1 VAHPQRRPSVNGRR
15 QTVYNNVC
23 PPLALT
29 YDDVLLVPSRSA
41 VASRRDVDTS
51 TRLTRQLRLNI
62 PIVAANMDTVTE
74 ARMARAMAREGGI
87 GVIHRFMPVEQEAAE
102 VQRVKRPEEAIGGR
116 QLHTISPH
124 RKVGD
129 AITLMGR
136 HNVNSLLVVGDSD
149 RLLGIITS
157 RDVLFAED
165 TSQPIDRV
173 MTGGEQ
179 LVTAPVGTRLEE
191 ARRILHEHRLEKL
204 PLVDNTGHLRGLIT
218 ARDVLRLTEHPNAA
232 RDAQGRLLV
241 GAAIGAVG
249 DYMARAEA
257 LVAADVDI
265 LVVDI
270 AHGHSEHALRA
281 TREVKDA
288 FPSVQLIAG
297 NVATAEGVRDLSEA
311 GADAIKVGVGPGAAC
326 STRVV
331 AGVGVPQLTAL
342 FDCVAT
348 ASELDVPIVA
358 DGGVRTSGDLTKA
371 LAAGAETVM
380 VGSLLAGTEESPGR
394 TVLRNG
400 VRYKVYRGM
409 ASEGAAESRRQR
421 ESSEDVLDELAAAV
435 VPEGVEAVVPY
446 RGSLAEVMYQ
456 HVGGLRSGMSYLNAR
471 CLAELRSNAR
481 FVRMT
486 EAGRAE
492 SHPHDLTYVE

>member
-1 VAHPQRRPSVNGRR
+1 MYDNA
-15 QTVYNNVC
+15 C

-29 YDDVLLVPSRSA
+29 YDDVLLVPCRSS

-51 TRLTRQLRLNI
+51 TRLTRELRLDI

-87 GVIHRFMPVEQEAAE
+87 GVIHRFMPIEQEAAE
-102 VQRVKRPEEAIGGR
+102 VQRVKRPEETVGGR
-116 QLHTISPH
+116 HLHTIAPT
-124 RKVGD
+124 RTIGE

-136 HNVNSLLVVGDSD
+136 HNVNSLLVVGEGD
-149 RLLGIITS
+149 RLLGIVTS
-157 RDVLFAED
+157 RDVLFAEE
-165 TSQPIDRV
+165 TGAPVARI
-173 MTGGEQ
+173 MTGGDQ

-204 PLVDNTGHLRGLIT
+204 PLVDDTGHLRGLIT
-218 ARDVLRLTEHPNAA
+218 ARDVLRLSENPLAA
-232 RDAQGRLLV
+232 RDSQGRLLV

-249 DYMARAEA
+249 DYMERAEA
-257 LVAADVDI
+257 LVAAGVDV

-281 TREVKDA
+281 TRCVKDT
-288 FPSVQLIAG
+288 FPTVQLISG
-297 NVATAEGVRDLSEA
+297 NVATAEGARDLIEA
-311 GADAIKVGVGPGAAC
+311 GADGIKVGVGPGAAC
-326 STRVV
+326 STRIV

-342 FDCVAT
+342 FECVA
-348 ASELDVPIVA
+348 AARDADVPIIA

-371 LAAGAETVM
+371 LAAGAETAM

-394 TVLRNG
+394 TVVRNG
-400 VRYKVYRGM
+400 GRFKVYRGM
-409 ASEGAAESRRQR
+409 ASAGAADARRQR
-421 ESSEDVLDELAAAV
+421 ERSEDVLDELAAAV
-435 VPEGVEAVVPY
+435 VPEGVEAVVQY
-446 RGSLAEVMYQ
+446 RGSVADVLYQ

-471 CLAELRSNAR
+471 TLADLRKNAR

-486 EAGRAE
+486 DAGRAE
-492 SHPHDLTYVE
+492 SEPHDLTFVD

>member
-1 VAHPQRRPSVNGRR
+1 MPDNA
-15 QTVYNNVC
+15 C

-29 YDDVLLVPSRSA
+29 YDDVLLVPRRSS
-41 VASRRDVDTS
+41 VGSRRDIDTS
-51 TRLTRQLRLNI
+51 TRLTRQLRLII

-87 GVIHRFMPVEQEAAE
+87 GVIHRFMPIDQEAAE
-102 VQRVKRPEEAIGGR
+102 VQRVKRLEETVGGR
-116 QLHTISPH
+116 HLHTIAPT
-124 RKVGD
+124 RTIGE

-136 HNVNSLLVVGDSD
+136 HNVNSLLVVGEND
-149 RLLGIITS
+149 RLLGIVTS

-165 TSQPIDRV
+165 TSQTVQRI

-179 LVTAPVGTRLEE
+179 LVTAPVGTRLEQ

-204 PLVDNTGHLRGLIT
+204 PLVDATGHLRGLIT
-218 ARDVLRLTEHPNAA
+218 ARDVLRLTENPNAA
-232 RDAQGRLLV
+232 RDGQGRLLV

-249 DYMARAEA
+249 DYMERADA
-257 LVAADVDI
+257 LVAAEVDVV
-265 LVVDI
+265 VVDI

-281 TREVKDA
+281 TRRVKDA
-288 FPSVQLIAG
+288 FPDVQLIAG
-297 NVATAEGVRDLSEA
+297 NVATAEGLRDLAEA
-311 GADAIKVGVGPGAAC
+311 GADGVKVGVGPGAAC
-326 STRVV
+326 STRIV
-331 AGVGVPQLTAL
+331 AGVGVPQLSAL
-342 FDCVAT
+342 FDCVA
-348 ASELDVPIVA
+348 AADELGVPVIA
-358 DGGVRTSGDLTKA
+358 DGGLRTSGDLTKA
-371 LAAGAETVM
+371 LAAGASTVM

-409 ASEGAAESRRQR
+409 ASAGASETRRAR

-446 RGSLAEVMYQ
+446 RGSLAEVLYQ
-456 HVGGLRSGMSYLNAR
+456 QVGGLRSGMSYVNAR
-471 CLAELRSNAR
+471 SISELREHAR

-486 EAGRAE
+486 DAGRSE
-492 SHPHDLTYVE
+492 SQPHDLQYME

>member
-1 VAHPQRRPSVNGRR
+1 MHDNA
-15 QTVYNNVC
+15 C

-29 YDDVLLVPSRSA
+29 YDDVLLVPCRSA

-51 TRLTRQLRLNI
+51 TRLTRRVRLNI

-87 GVIHRFMPVEQEAAE
+87 GVIHRFMPIEQEAAE
-102 VQRVKRPEEAIGGR
+102 VQRVKRPEESIGGR
-116 QLHTISPH
+116 QLHTIAPT
-124 RKVGD
+124 RTLGE

-136 HNVNSLLVVGDSD
+136 HNVNSLLVVGEND
-149 RLLGIITS
+149 RLLGIVTS

-165 TSQPIDRV
+165 PSQPVERI

-179 LVTAPVGTRLEE
+179 LVTAPVGTRLEQ

-204 PLVDNTGHLRGLIT
+204 PLVDETGHLRGLIT
-218 ARDVLRLTEHPNAA
+218 ARDVLRLTENPFAA
-232 RDAQGRLLV
+232 RDVQGRLLV

-249 DYMARAEA
+249 DYMERAAA
-257 LVAADVDI
+257 LVAAGVDV

-270 AHGHSEHALRA
+270 AHGHSEHALTA
-281 TREVKDA
+281 TRCVKDA
-288 FPSVQLIAG
+288 FPSVELISG
-297 NVATAEGVRDLSEA
+297 NVATTEGAQDLIAA

-326 STRVV
+326 STRIV

-342 FDCVAT
+342 WECVA
-348 ASELDVPIVA
+348 AAREADVPVIA
-358 DGGVRTSGDLTKA
+358 DGGVRNSGDMTKA

-380 VGSLLAGTEESPGR
+380 IGSLLAGTEESPGR

-400 VRYKVYRGM
+400 GRYKVYRGM
-409 ASEGAAESRRQR
+409 ASLGAAEARRQR
-421 ESSEDVLDELAAAV
+421 ETSEDVLDELAASV
-435 VPEGVEAVVPY
+435 VPEGVEAVVQY
-446 RGSLAEVMYQ
+446 RGSVADVLYQ

-471 CLAELRSNAR
+471 TLTDLRANAR

-486 EAGRAE
+486 DAGRAE
-492 SHPHDLTYVE
+492 SEPHDLQFVD

>member
-1 VAHPQRRPSVNGRR
+1 MHDTA
-15 QTVYNNVC
+15 C

-29 YDDVLLVPSRSA
+29 YDDVLLVPCRSG

-51 TRLTRQLRLNI
+51 TRLTRDLRLTI

-74 ARMARAMAREGGI
+74 ARMARAMAREGGL
-87 GVIHRFMPVEQEAAE
+87 GVIHRFMAIEQEAAE
-102 VQRVKRPEEAIGGR
+102 VQRVKRPEETVGGR
-116 QLHTISPH
+116 HLHTIAPT
-124 RKVGD
+124 RTIGD

-136 HNVNSLLVVGDSD
+136 HNVNSLLVVGENEL
-149 RLLGIITS
+149 LLGIVTS

-165 TSQPIDRV
+165 PSQSVERI

-179 LVTAPVGTRLEE
+179 LVTAPVGTRLEQ
-191 ARRILHEHRLEKL
+191 ARRVLHEHRLEKL
-204 PLVDNTGHLRGLIT
+204 PLVDTTGHLRGLIT
-218 ARDVLRLTEHPNAA
+218 ARDVLRLSEHPKAA
-232 RDAQGRLLV
+232 RDSQGRLLV

-249 DYMARAEA
+249 DYLERAEA
-257 LVAADVDI
+257 LVASEVDV

-288 FPSVQLIAG
+288 FPDVQLIAG
-297 NVATAEGVRDLSEA
+297 NVATAQGAGDLAEA

-326 STRVV
+326 STRIV

-342 FDCVAT
+342 FDCVA
-348 ASELDVPIVA
+348 AAAQLGLPVIA
-358 DGGVRTSGDLTKA
+358 DGGVRNSGDLTKA

-380 VGSLLAGTEESPGR
+380 LGSLLAGTEESPGR
-394 TVLRNG
+394 TVLRG
-400 VRYKVYRGM
+400 GSRYKVYRGM
-409 ASEGAAESRRQR
+409 ASLGASEARRQR

-435 VPEGVEAVVPY
+435 VAEGVEAVVQY
-446 RGSLAEVMYQ
+446 RGSVADLLYQ
-456 HVGGLRSGMSYLNAR
+456 QVGGLRSGMSYLNAR
-471 CLAELRSNAR
+471 SLAELRAHAR

-486 EAGRAE
+486 DAGRAE
-492 SHPHDLTYVE
+492 SEPHDLTFVD

>member
-1 VAHPQRRPSVNGRR
+1 MKDNA
-15 QTVYNNVC
+15 C

-29 YDDVLLVPSRSA
+29 YDDVLLVPCRSA
-41 VASRRDVDTS
+41 VASRRDVDTC
-51 TRLTRQLRLNI
+51 TRLTRDVRLTI

-87 GVIHRFMPVEQEAAE
+87 GVIHRFMPIEQEAEE

-116 QLHTISPH
+116 LLHTIAPT
-124 RKVGD
+124 RTVGE

-136 HNVNSLLVVGDSD
+136 HNVNSLLVVGEND
-149 RLLGIITS
+149 RLLGIVTS

-165 TSQPIDRV
+165 PAQPVERI

-179 LVTAPVGTRLEE
+179 LVTAPVGTRLEQ

-204 PLVDNTGHLRGLIT
+204 PLVDDTGHLRGLIT

-232 RDAQGRLLV
+232 RDSQGRLLA

-249 DYMARAEA
+249 DYMERAQA
-257 LVAADVDI
+257 LVAAGVDV

-270 AHGHSEHALRA
+270 AHGHSEHALEA
-281 TREVKDA
+281 TRCVKHA
-288 FPSVQLIAG
+288 FPSVQLISG
-297 NVATAEGVRDLSEA
+297 NVATAEGTRDLIDA
-311 GADAIKVGVGPGAAC
+311 GADAVKVGVGPGAAC
-326 STRVV
+326 STRIV

-342 FDCVAT
+342 LECVA
-348 ASELDVPIVA
+348 AAAELDVPIIA

-380 VGSLLAGTEESPGR
+380 IGSLLAGTEESPGR
-394 TVLRNG
+394 TVVRQG
-400 VRYKVYRGM
+400 GRYKVYRGM
-409 ASEGAAESRRQR
+409 ASVGAAEARRQR

-435 VPEGVEAVVPY
+435 VPEGVEAVVQY
-446 RGSLAEVMYQ
+446 RGSVSEVLYQ

-471 CLAELRSNAR
+471 TLADLRQNAR

-486 EAGRAE
+486 DAGRAE
-492 SHPHDLTYVE
+492 STPHDLTYVD

>member
-1 VAHPQRRPSVNGRR
+1 MHDSA
-15 QTVYNNVC
+15 C

-29 YDDVLLVPSRSA
+29 YDDVLLVPCRSS

-62 PIVAANMDTVTE
+62 PLVAANMDTVTE

-87 GVIHRFMPVEQEAAE
+87 GVIHRFMPIEQEAAE
-102 VQRVKRPEEAIGGR
+102 VQRVKRPEESVGGR
-116 QLHTISPH
+116 QLHTIAPT
-124 RKVGD
+124 RTLGE

-136 HNVNSLLVVGDSD
+136 HNVNSLLVVGEND
-149 RLLGIITS
+149 RLLGIVTS

-165 TSQPIDRV
+165 PSQPVERI

-179 LVTAPVGTRLEE
+179 LVTAPVGTRLEQ

-204 PLVDNTGHLRGLIT
+204 PLVDDTGHLRGLIT
-218 ARDVLRLTEHPNAA
+218 ARDVLRLTENPQAA
-232 RDAQGRLLV
+232 RDSQGRLLV

-249 DYMARAEA
+249 DYLQRAQA
-257 LVAADVDI
+257 LVAAGVDV

-270 AHGHSEHALRA
+270 AHGHSDHALQA
-281 TREVKDA
+281 TRCVKDA
-288 FPSVQLIAG
+288 FPDVELISG
-297 NVATAEGVRDLSEA
+297 NVATPEGAADLIAA

-326 STRVV
+326 STRIV

-342 FDCVAT
+342 FDCVA
-348 ASELDVPIVA
+348 AARDADLPIVA
-358 DGGVRTSGDLTKA
+358 DGGVRNSGDLTKA

-394 TVLRNG
+394 TVVRKG
-400 VRYKVYRGM
+400 GRYKVYRGM
-409 ASEGAAESRRQR
+409 ASLGAAEARKQR
-421 ESSEDVLDELAAAV
+421 ESSQDVLDELAAAV
-435 VPEGVEAVVPY
+435 VPEGVEAVVQY
-446 RGSLAEVMYQ
+446 RGSVADVLYQ

-471 CLAELRSNAR
+471 TLEDLRTNAR

-486 EAGRAE
+486 DAGRSE
-492 SHPHDLTYVE
+492 SEPHDLTFVD